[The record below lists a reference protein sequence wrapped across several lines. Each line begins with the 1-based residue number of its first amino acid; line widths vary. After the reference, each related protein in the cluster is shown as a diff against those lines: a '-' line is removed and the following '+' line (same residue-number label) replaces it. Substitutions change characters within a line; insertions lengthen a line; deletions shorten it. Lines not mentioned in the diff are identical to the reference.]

1 MKFILALGVALG
13 LSACVAGGQ
22 SSNSIN
28 IGGNLDLIDE
38 NHAEINRDGVSYVL
52 DSYIVPFQRPYYIT
66 VKRTDGAVLTLQE
79 AESIAVEYI
88 APRGCT
94 SPLERRADLD
104 QHNQDQTEWM
114 IGISC

>member
-1 MKFILALGVALG
+1 MKSILALFVALG
-13 LSACVAGGQ
+13 LSACGTVGQ
-22 SSNSIN
+22 NSNSIN

-38 NHAEINRDGVSYVL
+38 NHAEINKNGATYVL

-66 VKRTDGAVLTLQE
+66 VKRTDGAALTLQE
-79 AESIAVEYI
+79 AESIAAEYI

-94 SPLERRADLD
+94 SPLERRTDLD

-114 IGISC
+114 IGIAC